1 MGHAATHLRELWR
14 NGLPDGL
21 VIELRDL
28 TNGAAAQRSA
38 WRTADELT
46 AMPDAPA
53 TAATPQFLTYSLAA
67 MRDRAPVRNDTAQ
80 LLPCAWVDIDL
91 IAKDDKASTTADAA
105 RAAAAPVVAKLAA
118 LPMPPSSVVF
128 SGAGLHAYW
137 RLDDPADDMALVRRV
152 NEHLAGELGGDRAA
166 VNPSR
171 VLRLPG
177 TYNGRMAAPVLCEP
191 WPDYPHWQHEY
202 YVEDLLDLRAGWAG
216 APALAPAVV
225 ADPAAMALQAA
236 GSGGP
241 SDRDWAACEQQ
252 IRQGVNW
259 HSNGL
264 ALVAHWVQRGV
275 PDEQIHARA
284 AAGWTLPGYTYD
296 QTTRE
301 VQGFIETAVARW
313 GRPGDQ
319 LPAST
324 DAPDA
329 ALTYE
334 LWRAERAVFDAR
346 NDKFVNLKNGTYWTH
361 RAWETVNRH
370 FHDTELTDKGDV
382 KRVKWIDRY
391 KDDPE
396 KTIVEGTDVLPGQP
410 VICYDHD
417 GTAKINLWRE
427 NPAVQWADL
436 GDPDSAAV
444 AKFRQLVLF
453 LCGDREDVAEQI
465 YRWAACSLFRDT
477 ERMRWAVL
485 MISET
490 KGTGKSMLAEI
501 IRRLHYGP
509 STVSLETL
517 AQLTGRFT
525 GFLAG
530 KTFCVVQ
537 EVTDASQGRFNAME
551 ALKSSITE
559 EYSQLEAK
567 HKDPEMVRAWARYWF
582 NSNFKDGLIFDSSNE
597 RRIFAVVCKAK
608 DPLPASFYISAAM
621 HCLSE
626 QGLCDIAAYLRRGF
640 ADRPLPLRAPESDTD
655 EVADAMLSDWC
666 DVLNQYA
673 LTHYA
678 TDGGIS
684 VSGEDMLQIVRHLSG
699 QHLRGG
705 GVTEQLRRAGWRRV
719 RRRDGRYWCH
729 GDDAGD
735 ETRGP
740 SGTLRGDIID
750 GGSAFS

>member
-1 MGHAATHLRELWR
+1 MGHAATHLAELWR

-67 MRDRAPVRNDTAQ
+67 MRDRAPVRNSTAQ
-80 LLPCAWVDIDL
+80 LLPCAWVDLDL
-91 IAKDDKASTTADAA
+91 IDKHDKASTTADAA

-137 RLDDPADDMALVRRV
+137 RLDDPADDIALVRRV

-177 TYNGRMAAPVLCEP
+177 TYNGRLADPVLCEP
-191 WPDYPHWQHEY
+191 WPGYAHWRHEY
-202 YVEDLLDLRAGWAG
+202 YIEDLLDLRAGWAG
-216 APALAPAVV
+216 APALAPAAL

-284 AAGWTLPGYTYD
+284 ADWTLPGYTFD

-319 LPAST
+319 LPSST

-346 NDKFVNLKNGTYWTH
+346 NDRYIDTRTGEYMSH
-361 RAWETVNRH
+361 RSWETVNRH
-370 FHDTELTDKGDV
+370 WHDTELTDKGDV
-382 KRVKWIDRY
+382 KRLRWIDKY

-396 KTIVEGTDVLPGQP
+396 KTIVRGTDVLPGEP
-410 VICYDHD
+410 IICRDEH
-417 GTAKINLWRE
+417 GVARLNLWRP
-427 NPAVQWADL
+427 NPAIEWAAV

-453 LCGDREDVAEQI
+453 LCGDRLDVAEHLLHWI
-465 YRWAACSLFRDT
+465 ACSLFRDG
-477 ERMRWAVL
+477 ERMRWAIL
-485 MISET
+485 LISEER
-490 KGTGKSMLAEI
+490 GTGKSLLADTV
-501 IRRLHYGP
+501 RMLHYGP
-509 STVSLETL
+509 ATASLETL
-517 AQLTGRFT
+517 GQLTGKFN
-525 GFLAG
+525 GWLAG
-530 KTFCVVQ
+530 KSLVICQ
-537 EVTDASQGRFNAME
+537 ETLDVSQSAFTALE
-551 ALKSSITE
+551 SLKSSITE
-559 EYSQLEAK
+559 EQTMMELK
-567 HKDPEMVRAWARYWF
+567 GRDKQMVRAHHRFWF
-582 NSNFKDGLIFDSSNE
+582 NSNSIGGLPFDANE
-597 RRIFAVVCKAK
+597 RRIYPIVCTAAKALPDDFYLQFAMFCKA
-608 DPLPASFYISAAM
+608 S
-621 HCLSE
+621 
-626 QGLCDIAAYLRRGF
+626 QGLADIAAHLRSY
-640 ADRPLPLRAPESDTD
+640 AAEPLPLRAPETPDKALVQESLVPPFVELLNEHADKRPGA
-655 EVADAMLSDWC
+655 VAIRGQAMAD
-666 DVLNQYA
+666 
-673 LTHYA
+673 
-678 TDGGIS
+678 
-684 VSGEDMLQIVRHLSG
+684 IVRHLTG
-699 QHLRGG
+699 QSFRGG
-705 GVTEQLRRAGWRRV
+705 GQAEQLRRGGWRQ
-719 RRRDGRYWCH
+719 
-729 GDDAGD
+729 
-735 ETRGP
+735 EKTRI
-740 SGTLRGDIID
+740 SGTQARFWIRGTGVPDAVDDNLRGEIVD
-750 GGSAFS
+750 GGSLWG